1 MPLSDSIGSS
11 ISLKIREAPASAI
24 ITMVSCWETWP
35 IGLMNERDRVSRET
49 SVPRVS
55 GLTPVR
61 PMSLTPASETAAP
74 MMASRMYSR

>member
-1 MPLSDSIGSS
+1 
-11 ISLKIREAPASAI
+11 
-24 ITMVSCWETWP
+24 
-35 IGLMNERDRVSRET
+35 MNERDRVSRET

-74 MMASRMYSR
+74 TMARRV